1 MAHRTHAAGPR
12 SAPIA
17 ARRGGTLLALLLLL
31 TLVACAGAEDDPP
44 GGAVEP
50 DPEPVEP
57 PDPDASDEAQPPE
70 DPEEE
75 EEVDAEEPP
84 PGVDAVRVWVVRAE
98 VDRAGLVSERR
109 DLAAPTQAVATAAL
123 TELFEVDPVDPAHT
137 APAGT
142 ATTVRSVT
150 LADGLLTV
158 DVDAALA
165 EVGGGAEAEALLAGA
180 VASTATQFPTVD
192 AVLLT
197 VDGAPV
203 EELWGHLDWSEP
215 LTPAPDLLA
224 PIDVTSPQ
232 WGDTHERGAP
242 LEVRG
247 DASVFEGTVLLELS
261 DPDGAVVEET
271 FTTAEVDDV
280 GFRGRFSLVFAAVPD
295 RAGTWRVRV
304 AEPRIAEDEGF
315 EPAVVDIEIEVD

>member
-1 MAHRTHAAGPR
+1 MAHRRHAAGPR
-12 SAPIA
+12 SAPMA
-17 ARRGGTLLALLLLL
+17 ARRGGALVALLFLL

-44 GGAVEP
+44 GGVVEP

-57 PDPDASDEAQPPE
+57 SEPDASDETQPPE
-70 DPEEE
+70 DPEV
-75 EEVDAEEPP
+75 EVDAEQPP

-109 DLAAPTQAVATAAL
+109 DLAAPTQAVAAAAL

-215 LTPAPDLLA
+215 LTPSPDLLA

-232 WGDTHERGAP
+232 WGDTHERGTP

-247 DASVFEGTVLLELS
+247 DAGVFEGTVLLELS

-304 AEPRIAEDEGF
+304 AEPRIAEGEGF